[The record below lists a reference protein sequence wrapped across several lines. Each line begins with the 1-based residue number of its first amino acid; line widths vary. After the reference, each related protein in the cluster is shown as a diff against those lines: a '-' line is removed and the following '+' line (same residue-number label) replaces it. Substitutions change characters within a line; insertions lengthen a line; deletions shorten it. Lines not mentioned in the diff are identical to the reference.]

1 MIFPSNFI
9 EQIRDRVPISSLVGQ
24 KIRLEKRGN
33 KYTGLCPFHGE
44 KTPSFT
50 LSDEN
55 NLYYCFG
62 CGVGGDIFKFIMDL
76 DHLGFQEA
84 IEYLANFAG
93 IPLPI
98 KEGDNFKYDE
108 RDVLY
113 NVLNLAKSWFEE
125 QLKLPVN
132 KNALN
137 YLTNRQVTKESIER
151 FNIGYAPI
159 TQNALVKFL
168 LGKNISEKI
177 LEQAGLSINKNGIS
191 DKFKN
196 RIIFP
201 IFNNKNQVIA
211 FGGRAFGDA
220 IPKYLNSPE
229 TLLFKK
235 NEVLYAENVA
245 KLNCYKENRVIVV
258 EGYMDVV
265 SMHQHRFYETVAT
278 MGTAITQIHLHK
290 LWKLADEPIIC
301 FDGDAAGMKAMKR
314 AAELAIP
321 LLIEGK
327 SLNFV
332 SIPGDK
338 DPDDFIKDRGRNSF
352 EDLLSNKIPLS
363 EMIWQNEINKIT
375 NKTPEQISGLEKK
388 LSDLSLSIANP
399 LVRKNYQNF
408 FRNKIW
414 ELGRVKNYKNN
425 KKNISNNDINLFINI
440 LDLDIVTR
448 YQYILL
454 AELIAE
460 PKLLLTSDIKSSF
473 SKINFKID
481 FFYKIREI
489 LLEFIAEIKSEDEIT
504 LSNIEILLGKN
515 NLEKEYIILCGKNS
529 SFVDR
534 ISKESLFNK
543 ISKWQLLF
551 NRYNLSLIEKEYNLN
566 ILSFNNEKLI
576 QELNDKITSLKEE
589 IKNQELIIENE
600 SVLYTENI

>member
-1 MIFPSNFI
+1 
-9 EQIRDRVPISSLVGQ
+9 
-24 KIRLEKRGN
+24 
-33 KYTGLCPFHGE
+33 
-44 KTPSFT
+44 
-50 LSDEN
+50 
-55 NLYYCFG
+55 
-62 CGVGGDIFKFIMDL
+62 
-76 DHLGFQEA
+76 
-84 IEYLANFAG
+84 
-93 IPLPI
+93 
-98 KEGDNFKYDE
+98 
-108 RDVLY
+108 
-113 NVLNLAKSWFEE
+113 
-125 QLKLPVN
+125 
-132 KNALN
+132 
-137 YLTNRQVTKESIER
+137 
-151 FNIGYAPI
+151 
-159 TQNALVKFL
+159 
-168 LGKNISEKI
+168 
-177 LEQAGLSINKNGIS
+177 
-191 DKFKN
+191 
-196 RIIFP
+196 
-201 IFNNKNQVIA
+201 
-211 FGGRAFGDA
+211 
-220 IPKYLNSPE
+220 
-229 TLLFKK
+229 
-235 NEVLYAENVA
+235 
-245 KLNCYKENRVIVV
+245 
-258 EGYMDVV
+258 
-265 SMHQHRFYETVAT
+265 
-278 MGTAITQIHLHK
+278 
-290 LWKLADEPIIC
+290 
-301 FDGDAAGMKAMKR
+301 
-314 AAELAIP
+314 
-321 LLIEGK
+321 
-327 SLNFV
+327 
-332 SIPGDK
+332 
-338 DPDDFIKDRGRNSF
+338 
-352 EDLLSNKIPLS
+352 
-363 EMIWQNEINKIT
+363 MIWQNEINKIT

-388 LSDLSLSIANP
+388 LNDLSLSIANP

-489 LLEFIAEIKSEDEIT
+489 LLEFIAGIKSEDEIT